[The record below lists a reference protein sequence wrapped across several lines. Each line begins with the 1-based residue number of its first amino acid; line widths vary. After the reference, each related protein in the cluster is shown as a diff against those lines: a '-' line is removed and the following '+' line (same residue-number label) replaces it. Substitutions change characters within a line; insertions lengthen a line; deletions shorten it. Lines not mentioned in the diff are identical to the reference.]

1 MSRKTARKQAV
12 PGPKF
17 QGKGTPKILDAHFQI
32 QLLIPNMPQNLVDYR
47 VRMSPRNDRD
57 SALTLTTK
65 FQPFIGQCSPNFWIM

>member
-32 QLLIPNMPQNLVDYR
+32 QLLIPNMPQSLVDSR
-47 VRMSPRNDRD
+47 SNASP
-57 SALTLTTK
+57 
-65 FQPFIGQCSPNFWIM
+65 Q